1 MIKSPRSLEYHEHYS
16 ELTKYVS
23 MYNPSIYLLYSASVR
38 NMINFHLDAMDR
50 MRSSEELATQAQD
63 PLLEVEV
70 PSLQAPAEEP
80 CLNEDLTQEQPWI
93 SVIHQPSS
101 EDDDHVVLSS
111 ENKRDP
117 LEDGDPLEYDPI
129 EDFSDDEFLSKIPS
143 VNSYREHRITMGKN
157 RLEKGCPSVCQA
169 CNNSIKFKDAMRTS
183 CNHYFCKDCLDH
195 QKRCLKCNIVL
206 RVVTTFRESVTK
218 KRKLNGISL

>member
-1 MIKSPRSLEYHEHYS
+1 
-16 ELTKYVS
+16 
-23 MYNPSIYLLYSASVR
+23 
-38 NMINFHLDAMDR
+38 MINFHLDAMDR

-63 PLLEVEV
+63 PLVEVEDPLLEVEV
-70 PSLQAPAEEP
+70 PLVEVAAEEP

-93 SVIHQPSS
+93 SVIHQPNHDNNHYHDLS
-101 EDDDHVVLSS
+101 SS

-117 LEDGDPLEYDPI
+117 LEDGDPLEDDPI

-183 CNHYFCKDCLDH
+183 CNHYFCKECLDH
-195 QKRCLKCNIVL
+195 QKRCLKCNTVL
-206 RVVTTFRESVTK
+206 RIVTTFRESVTK